1 LSSDFEEIP
10 DDKSNKSG
18 RGFGIESQGSHMA
31 SIHMNDKE
39 GIGTLNS
46 KDKLIGY
53 PEKPKSASTIMK
65 LRNSRATTAQI
76 KA

>member
-1 LSSDFEEIP
+1 
-10 DDKSNKSG
+10 
-18 RGFGIESQGSHMA
+18 MA